1 VTRPGRLTFALG
13 FVLLLVLHHTLRPL
27 LAWRVE
33 VDWQL
38 IALVLLALRV
48 RPGIAA
54 LTGFGL
60 GLVMDAMVPAAF
72 GAEALALTFVG
83 YAGARFRTGFF
94 GESVMVG
101 TVIIGLGKVAADLA
115 VLVAEGRLRGWSLV
129 AQLGLWT
136 PLSALLTAIVG
147 AGVLQLARRDAPP
160 PRRR

>member
-1 VTRPGRLTFALG
+1 MTIPSRLTFALG
-13 FVLLLVLHHTLRPL
+13 LIVLLLLQYTHRPL

-48 RPGIAA
+48 RPAVAA
-54 LTGFGL
+54 LAGFSL

-72 GAEALALTFVG
+72 GAAALALTLVG
-83 YAGARFRTGFF
+83 YAAARFRTGFF

-101 TVIIGLGKVAADLA
+101 TVIVGLGKVVADLA
-115 VLVAEGRLRGWSLV
+115 VMLAEGRLRGWPLV

-136 PLSALLTAIVG
+136 PLSAILTATVG
-147 AGVLQLARRDAPP
+147 TVLLRMAHQDVPR

>member
-1 VTRPGRLTFALG
+1 MTIPSRLTFALG
-13 FVLLLVLHHTLRPL
+13 LVVLLLLQYTLRPL

-72 GAEALALTFVG
+72 GAAALALTLVG
-83 YAGARFRTGFF
+83 YAAARFRTGFF
-94 GESVMVG
+94 GESVMLGIVS
-101 TVIIGLGKVAADLA
+101 IGLGKVVADLA
-115 VLVAEGRLRGWSLV
+115 VLLAEGRLQGWAFV
-129 AQLGLWT
+129 AQLALWT
-136 PLSALLTAIVG
+136 PLSAVLTATVG
-147 AGVLQLARRDAPP
+147 TVLLRMAHQDVPR